1 MDVMILIDTVLYL
14 STLSLS
20 DVVCELSEVRKINV
34 SNTSIMKHLADPA
47 Q

>member
-20 DVVCELSEVRKINV
+20 DVVYEISEVRKINE
-34 SNTSIMKHLADPA
+34 SNPSIMKHLADPA